1 MDGDNTGGVLIN
13 SAIVVLYWRDSH
25 AMQSL
30 GSISSRDV
38 LKSATN
44 LALSIA
50 AYFL

>member
-1 MDGDNTGGVLIN
+1 MVSGACVLIN
-13 SAIVVLYWRDSH
+13 SAIVVLYWRDSP

-30 GSISSRDV
+30 GSVNSRVV
-38 LKSATN
+38 LRSATN